1 MNDKQRKS
9 IIELASGQNALSP
22 SVIARLSGVS
32 LAEVTAVLGSDNS
45 GAPRNGA
52 MSTMKFDAGMR
63 MIPEEYSPRGELK
76 DPLRINR
83 DTTSQGTEP
92 WQVQSDHAMDR
103 QQQDLPGFG
112 SLPRGYET
120 SEDRGNP
127 FLQATG
133 SPQFNPHTA
142 GTSHSM
148 VANPPM
154 NPSPAELIGGM
165 VQRQPMDPQRFMQE
179 EMAEKQNSMRA
190 IGDLMNP
197 NVPRQGF
204 DPYMTPNAITEPW
217 QTQSDYDAIRYKRWN
232 DRY

>member
-52 MSTMKFDAGMR
+52 MSTMKFNSGMS

-83 DTTSQGTEP
+83 DTTSQGTDE
-92 WQVQSDHAMDR
+92 
-103 QQQDLPGFG
+103 
-112 SLPRGYET
+112 YET

-127 FLQATG
+127 LMQTTG

-165 VQRQPMDPQRFMQE
+165 VQRQPMDPQQFMQE
-179 EMAEKQNSMRA
+179 EMMQQQQQPMRP
-190 IGDLMNP
+190 LMNP
-197 NVPRQGF
+197 NVPRQEF
-204 DPYMTPNAITEPW
+204 DPYMQRRN
-217 QTQSDYDAIRYKRWN
+217 RY
-232 DRY
+232 

>member
-1 MNDKQRKS
+1 MNDKQRKN
-9 IIELASGQNALSP
+9 IIELARTMP
-22 SVIARLSGVS
+22 PTTIARMSGLPLEAITS
-32 LAEVTAVLGSDNS
+32 VLGADNT

-52 MSTMKFDAGMR
+52 MSTMKFNSGMS

-112 SLPRGYET
+112 SLSRGYET

-133 SPQFNPHTA
+133 SPQFNPHAA
-142 GTSHSM
+142 GPSHSM

-165 VQRQPMDPQRFMQE
+165 VQRQPMDPQQFMQE
-179 EMAEKQNSMRA
+179 DMMQQQQQPMRP
-190 IGDLMNP
+190 LMNP
-197 NVPRQGF
+197 NVPRQEF
-204 DPYMTPNAITEPW
+204 DPYMQRRN
-217 QTQSDYDAIRYKRWN
+217 RY
-232 DRY
+232 